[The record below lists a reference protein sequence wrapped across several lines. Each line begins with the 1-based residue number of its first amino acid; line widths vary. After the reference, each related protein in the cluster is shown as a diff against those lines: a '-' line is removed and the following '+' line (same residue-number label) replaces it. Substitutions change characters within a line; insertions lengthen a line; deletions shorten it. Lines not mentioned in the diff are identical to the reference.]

1 MGSEL
6 LQPTEDLP
14 GGRGATDYIC
24 LLHVG
29 IPKESK
35 KVNIAEIPDN
45 TRESGKDYYR
55 CLPRN
60 IVAGL

>member
-29 IPKESK
+29 IPKEFK
-35 KVNIAEIPDN
+35 KVNMAEIPVN

-55 CLPRN
+55 RLPRN
-60 IVAGL
+60 IVTGL